1 MLKPELLPWRRD
13 KLLTLLCVKFGNNLA
28 SNLFPSLGS
37 ILRPNLVKNL
47 VSFLC
52 PIPVQTRRLKLPGGQ
67 SLVHPLHGKTTSDV
81 APSELDESRGL
92 FADRVVLTI
101 PDHYI

>member
-1 MLKPELLPWRRD
+1 MLKPKLLPFHVD
-13 KLLTLLCVKFGNNLA
+13 KLFTLLCVKLGNNLA

-37 ILRPNLVKNL
+37 ILRPNLVQNL

-52 PIPVQTRRLKLPGGQ
+52 PILVQTRRRKLPGGQ
-67 SLVHPLHGKTTSDV
+67 SLLHGVDGKT
-81 APSELDESRGL
+81 
-92 FADRVVLTI
+92 VVLTI